1 MTISIEHTAAAMNST
16 TNQDSA
22 VYTNYGDSDALLE
35 IARLR
40 EELWSKNTQI
50 ESLTETIVQM
60 SIELANSKAKQDELS
75 MQLRRAS
82 GTDDSLSKPT
92 VSKQDRI
99 NSGFLLR
106 IGSRRN
112 TNNNNGYSK
121 SIAVQNPSA
130 QRQKPADVRR
140 NKSETWATNG
150 DLVEEIGD
158 DNIRSKSAGF
168 RGWGL
173 ETELDKTNSSIAT
186 STSSTNNTL
195 GMGLGSFV
203 RKFSGSKSNESNSG
217 SKNPLPS
224 TPELHSPDTE
234 TENST
239 FTSKSSSA
247 PRQAIRINNKQSHLI
262 AGHNPSA
269 QQRTSADDVSRQKS
283 DTWALKK
290 CTSNKGASK
299 EETDS
304 SALNSRRKPT
314 KFRDINPGLKCPHID
329 FPGGSNDMLSG
340 LFEENG
346 QLSNGGNATRQ
357 PEKKNA
363 EWSAM

>member
-1 MTISIEHTAAAMNST
+1 MTISIEHTAAAE
-16 TNQDSA
+16 TNQDSE
-22 VYTNYGDSDALLE
+22 VGTNYGDSDALLE

-82 GTDDSLSKPT
+82 DTDDSLSKPT
-92 VSKQDRI
+92 ESKQDRI
-99 NSGFLLR
+99 NSSFLLR

-224 TPELHSPDTE
+224 TPELHSPDSE

-314 KFRDINPGLKCPHID
+314 KVRDINPGLKCSRID